1 MGDEVSHTLDA
12 DSVIVTP
19 DEDGKVRLSL
29 NSTVLSG
36 VALDESYPVTVTPC
50 NEITCR
56 TSEKVTLSK
65 CNCYTILWDI

>member
-1 MGDEVSHTLDA
+1 MGDKVSHTLDA

-29 NSTVLSG
+29 NSTILSG
-36 VALDESYPVTVTPC
+36 VALDESYPVTITPC

-65 CNCYTILWDI
+65 SNYSTILS